1 MDIIMRMSM
10 KNTERWIIV
19 SPAHLVPLMT
29 SQLFQTLRTMCFHR
43 ATFHWNQISLVFCRY
58 IYIRMQIMFLFK
70 HIIVLRVLARTKRD
84 KITIN
89 QTLSPRRTESDVITH
104 NGRHEISIRRAIVG
118 YLLIRIWDVIHFAAN
133 LVTIKYRLSTPLPH
147 YPDVQDKSSEK
158 RLTGA
163 SESMG

>member
-1 MDIIMRMSM
+1 MDIIMRMST
-10 KNTERWIIV
+10 KKHRALNNCVSSPPGPSHYVTIV
-19 SPAHLVPLMT
+19 SNLEHNLLSFVRHFMT
-29 SQLFQTLRTMCFHR
+29 NKCLAWIFIPKYRVSC
-43 ATFHWNQISLVFCRY
+43 
-58 IYIRMQIMFLFK
+58 FLFEN
-70 HIIVLRVLARTKRD
+70 IIVLKSSASRKRD

-89 QTLSPRRTESDVITH
+89 QTPSPRRTESDVITH
-104 NGRHEISIRRAIVG
+104 NGRHEISIHRAIVG